1 MGHMAKAPIQRG
13 FWFHVLDVV
22 FNIVVIVAIV
32 TAIRTF
38 LVSPFKVEG
47 NSMVSTLEDREY
59 IVINKLAY
67 IVGNPARGDIVVF
80 RPPSE
85 PSKYYVKRVIGMPGD
100 TVHIRNGNVYVTPEG
115 AESELT
121 LDEIYLDEHNR
132 GNTYAHV
139 SIEGGAQSAVYH
151 VPEDSYFLLGDNRQG
166 SHDSRSF
173 RVDGKAQPFV
183 PDSNIKGRVWFVI
196 LPITKIHAFA
206 PPNYDVPEAEAAQE

>member
-1 MGHMAKAPIQRG
+1 MAKQPVQRG

-22 FNIVVIVAIV
+22 FNIAVIVAIV

-67 IVGNPARGDIVVF
+67 IVGDPQRGDIVVF
-80 RPPSE
+80 RPPNE
-85 PSKYYVKRVIGMPGD
+85 PGKYYVKRVIGVPGD
-100 TVHIRNGNVYVTPEG
+100 TVHIRNGSVYVAPAG
-115 AESELT
+115 GESEMQ
-121 LDEIYLDEHNR
+121 LDESYLDEHNR
-132 GNTYAHV
+132 GNTFPRV
-139 SIEGGAQSAVYH
+139 PNEGDTLSSVYH
-151 VPEDSYFLLGDNRQG
+151 VPDDEYFLLGDNRQG

-173 RVDGKAQPFV
+173 RVEGKPQPFV

-206 PPNYDVPEAEAAQE
+206 PPNYDVSEPEGTVE